1 MGLCSRCGKRGHN
14 KRTCPTRKKRK
25 APGGGAGAGDGGRPA
40 GGGADG
46 DRSQPHV
53 PPPPQKRAKLATGAP
68 PPRMTRGA
76 LERAIAEADEPDDL
90 PLFPVAVKAA
100 GGGRFP
106 WHIALQ
112 FAAARDLAVL
122 ARTHR
127 AARKVCGHKKM
138 YERIVKARHGRGC
151 KRAKD
156 QKCTCSGCARV
167 ALLQRS
173 AEDACDGD
181 PARWLRRLHHTEL
194 GAAARFLALR
204 STRARHADL
213 RRRAAAA
220 GLAEGADG
228 RATGAIVRF
237 AGAMGAEKHGL
248 NGVYD
253 FWEVNEDG
261 SPAFLKRGGDA
272 TWLYL
277 AMDRSWCIS
286 DKADK
291 DARGNVPRYAYN
303 YVEVDAT
310 GADVAPPL
318 PHRAAA
324 GAWKVWD
331 KRWARHASAERTF
344 VD

>member
-1 MGLCSRCGKRGHN
+1 MTKCSRCGRSGHN
-14 KRTCPTRKKRK
+14 RRTCPSKKRK
-25 APGGGAGAGDGGRPA
+25 SASGGADAGGAKRSKGIGGGATC
-40 GGGADG
+40 GGGG
-46 DRSQPHV
+46 
-53 PPPPQKRAKLATGAP
+53 
-68 PPRMTRGA
+68 RMTRGA
-76 LERAIAEADEPDDL
+76 IARAIAEADEPDDL

-156 QKCTCSGCARV
+156 QKCTCAGCARV

-173 AEDACDGD
+173 AEDACDGG
-181 PARWLRRLHHTEL
+181 PSRWLRRLHHTEL

-213 RRRAAAA
+213 RRRAAAV
-220 GLAEGADG
+220 GLAEGTDG

-237 AGAMGAEKHGL
+237 EGARERR
-248 NGVYD
+248 
-253 FWEVNEDG
+253 
-261 SPAFLKRGGDA
+261 PRQPRG
-272 TWLYL
+272 
-277 AMDRSWCIS
+277 R
-286 DKADK
+286 
-291 DARGNVPRYAYN
+291 R
-303 YVEVDAT
+303 
-310 GADVAPPL
+310 
-318 PHRAAA
+318 
-324 GAWKVWD
+324 
-331 KRWARHASAERTF
+331 AER
-344 VD
+344 